1 MNKFKNQIA
10 IGTAQCDKNYGIFKK
25 KRNLDSIFTKN
36 FSKNFNLVD
45 TAINYKNAPDKLKKL
60 DKKIKIVTKISLKN
74 IEYNK
79 NNTENEILKKLEFCF
94 FKHMKD
100 LGRNSLYGLLL
111 HNYRDLKIKDKI
123 ILKFLRSLKKKNIV
137 KKIGVSIYSTNEL
150 NYFFK
155 FWKPD
160 ILQIPTNILD
170 RRFVNS
176 DWYKVS
182 KEKKIELH
190 CRSCFL
196 QGTINN
202 KIDTKNKKMISLLN
216 KWSKFCKD
224 SNISTTEGAIN
235 FINKYN
241 FDYIIF
247 GINNKN
253 QFKEIKK
260 IYLKQKKIDVPAD
273 ISTNDKRII
282 DPSTW

>member
-1 MNKFKNQIA
+1 MNKFKNEIA
-10 IGTAQCDKNYGIFKK
+10 IGTAQYDKNYGMFKQN
-25 KRNLDSIFTKN
+25 RSLDSVFTKS
-36 FSKNFNLVD
+36 FSKNFNLID
-45 TAINYKNAPDKLKKL
+45 TAISYKNAPSKLKKL
-60 DKKIKIVTKISLKN
+60 DKKTKIVTKISLKN
-74 IEYNK
+74 ITYNESF
-79 NNTENEILKKLEFCF
+79 TENEILKKLENCF

-100 LGRNSLYGLLL
+100 MGRNTLYGLLL
-111 HNYRDLKIKDKI
+111 HDYRDLQIKNKI
-123 ILKFLRSLKKKNIV
+123 ILKFLISLKKKNIV
-137 KKIGVSIYSTNEL
+137 KKIGVSIYSVNEL

-160 ILQIPTNILD
+160 ILQIPTNVFD

-176 DWYKVS
+176 AWYKIS

-202 KIDTKNKKMISLLN
+202 KFITKNKKMTSLLN

-224 SNISTTEGAIN
+224 NNISRTEAAIN

-253 QFKEIKK
+253 QFNEIKK
-260 IYLKQKKIDVPAD
+260 IHLKQKKINVPRD
-273 ISTNDKRII
+273 ISTKDEKII